1 MPQHS
6 LVKFH
11 FQNISFSFRNRRILK
26 AFIASVFKQE
36 GKDLGHLD
44 YVFCTDKE
52 LLRINRAY
60 LGHDYYTDIITFDL
74 SSGSGPINAEI
85 YISVERTKENAQ
97 VFQVSKKEELLR
109 VILHGVLHLC
119 GYRDKSKSDRLL
131 MKKKEDFY
139 LLKFHAFHVKHA
151 RIR

>member
-74 SSGSGPINAEI
+74 S
-85 YISVERTKENAQ
+85 
-97 VFQVSKKEELLR
+97 
-109 VILHGVLHLC
+109 C
-119 GYRDKSKSDRLL
+119 
-131 MKKKEDFY
+131 
-139 LLKFHAFHVKHA
+139 
-151 RIR
+151 RIRQVMVKDLSAHQIFDPWNSFYCFKSRKAQAAVG